1 MAVPQANVQQRTD
14 LSSYLAGNIS
24 QSVANRQRAGSDA
37 LGNVLDVAKTAYT
50 IGSGVDQT
58 IKAEDAKVAAG
69 LETQLQ
75 QIGTKDGTQPF
86 DAAYLRARMF
96 ANPDIAAKVAQLDR
110 YKSTGRLTKPTD
122 DKAPVGDVLGNLFRT
137 GQLETSYSKIKGDEA
152 IKTADFLNGLPDKS
166 GTQTIGDYTKYPI
179 LQEFASHMGDTVD
192 ASERKV
198 LKDLVDVL
206 NNPNKDNEFARTYL
220 ADITGAAY
228 LERKEDATGGTGADM
243 LGGMQDA
250 SLQPGVE
257 GTASKGGM
265 VTQTGQPPLGS
276 TGPGLLSNASSAAS
290 QAQGRMEPRG
300 QVGATN
306 RKPLILGMAP
316 GMTTETVR
324 QAQGSPQLQAAY
336 AAAPQNLATYWGV
349 KPEAVQA
356 AYAGLSETGL
366 PTDPAQ
372 RTQLM
377 ASWSKQIQTALPGI
391 FPPTNTPEQTVKE
404 ALALRSGA
412 AHTALASTLKGGQ
425 PVLPVDDKGQPILY
439 VPNTGGAVQA
449 PTAPTT
455 TPDNKTA
462 QTGGL
467 TEVGFSTGIQTGQ
480 EPQGGVAL
488 GVDEGVLRSAEMKA
502 AQGQPLTREETLAR
516 SNLHKVASAHVKVNG
531 DVLVRGVPLKDLV
544 RDYDQRL
551 PEIENGIRKLNGMGL
566 TVEDM
571 MDPTLTSFQ
580 GYMNLLK
587 PAQAAFV
594 EKNKPIQDLINN
606 IISFKQS
613 EHAGQNIELA
623 GKSLELQQKELAQRI
638 DYQNKSLALE
648 AKKIAADE
656 TASDP
661 NNPGAA
667 NAKAY
672 NLAYGNYVK
681 AFTQFRQITKG
692 VRQSEVDKQKAD
704 PNSPIGQLWNLMT
717 LNYKVIGNGQPMP
730 MEPPDPGG
738 STAPTTGSTAGN
750 YSTPTTRPTTSLS
763 GTGTAT
769 GNVDNFMSK
778 YQTNR

>member
-1 MAVPQANVQQRTD
+1 MAVPQAGVQARQDNTGF
-14 LSSYLAGNIS
+14 YLNALNES
-24 QSVANRQRAGSDA
+24 NRQRQAGASDA
-37 LGNVLDVAKTAYT
+37 FGNVLDAAKTAYS
-50 IGSGVDQT
+50 IGSDVYAKVKQQEALQASGQ
-58 IKAEDAKVAAG
+58 DAKLTAI
-69 LETQLQ
+69 LTNN
-75 QIGTKDGTQPF
+75 GTTPPDP
-86 DAAYLRARMF
+86 AMLRARMLI
-96 ANPDIAAKVAQLDR
+96 NPDLAKQVAELDR
-110 YKSTGRLTKPTD
+110 YKTRGTYARDPADEVSKDEYLTKITQGNSARFRALKD
-122 DKAPVGDVLGNLFRT
+122 LSKGFGDK
-137 GQLETSYSKIKGDEA
+137 I
-152 IKTADFLNGLPDKS
+152 
-166 GTQTIGDYTKYPI
+166 
-179 LQEFASHMGDTVD
+179 D

-198 LKDLVDVL
+198 LSDLYNVWAGTD
-206 NNPNKDNEFARTYL
+206 
-220 ADITGAAY
+220 
-228 LERKEDATGGTGADM
+228 LESKHALDYAND
-243 LGGMQDA
+243 LGGMAYLTEEDGDA
-250 SLQPGVE
+250 QTPQLGTDGNIVTADLQPGQE
-257 GTASKGGM
+257 GTASKGGAT
-265 VTQTGQPPLGS
+265 TQTGQPPLEQM
-276 TGPGLLSNASSAAS
+276 GPGLLGQAGAAAS

-324 QAQGSPQLQAAY
+324 AAQGTPQLQAAY

-377 ASWSKQIQTALPGI
+377 ASWAKQIQTALPGI
-391 FPPTNTPEQTVKE
+391 FPATNTPEQTVKE

-439 VPNTGGAVQA
+439 VPNTGGATQA
-449 PTAPTT
+449 PTEPATT
-455 TPDNKTA
+455 QDNKTA

-467 TEVGFSTGIQTGQ
+467 TNVGFSTGIQSGQ

-531 DVLVRGVPLKDLV
+531 DALVGGVPLKELV
-544 RDYDQRL
+544 RNYDQRL
-551 PEIENGIRKLNGMGL
+551 PELENGIRKLNGMGL

-606 IISFKQS
+606 IISFKQD

-623 GKSLELQQKELAQRI
+623 TKALDLNERQFAQQIKAHQDNLKL
-638 DYQNKSLALE
+638 DYARLG
-648 AKKIAADE
+648 AD
-656 TASDP
+656 
-661 NNPGAA
+661 
-667 NAKAY
+667 
-672 NLAYGNYVK
+672 
-681 AFTQFRQITKG
+681 G
-692 VRQSEVDKQKAD
+692 VLAD
-704 PNSPIGQLWNLMT
+704 PNSTAAQKQAAEAQKRLQTSYNQYLTRWNTAVTT
-717 LNYKVIGNGQPMP
+717 LGGFKKALEYVERNKNNLNDVYVTLYKNIVETGKALTGDATFQPG
-730 MEPPDPGG
+730 EGVVPPTSGG
-738 STAPTTGSTAGN
+738 STIPANN
-750 YSTPTTRPTTSLS
+750 YSSPQTRPTTSLS
-763 GTGTAT
+763 GTGTST

>member
-1 MAVPQANVQQRTD
+1 MAVPQAGVQQRQD
-14 LSSYLAGNIS
+14 LSSFLAGNIS
-24 QSVANRQRAGSDA
+24 QSVANRQRAAGDA
-37 LGNVLDVAKTAYT
+37 LGNVLDVAKTAYS
-50 IGSGVDQT
+50 IGSDVYTKVKQQEALQASGQD
-58 IKAEDAKVAAG
+58 AE
-69 LETQLQ
+69 LTSILTRN
-75 QIGTKDGTQPF
+75 GTAPPDP
-86 DAAYLRARMF
+86 ALLRARMLI
-96 ANPDIAAKVAQLDR
+96 NPDIAKRAADLDR
-110 YKSTGRLTKPTD
+110 YKNRGSYMRDTTD
-122 DKAPVGDVLGNLFRT
+122 EVA
-137 GQLETSYSKIKGDEA
+137 
-152 IKTADFLNGLPDKS
+152 KTDFLNQIAPG
-166 GTQTIGDYTKYPI
+166 GDYTRIPALVDVAKT
-179 LQEFASHMGDTVD
+179 FGDKID
-192 ASERKV
+192 SSERKV
-198 LKDLVDVL
+198 LLDLYNTWSGTDQESQNAL
-206 NNPNKDNEFARTYL
+206 KYA
-220 ADITGAAY
+220 ADLGGWAY
-228 LERKEDATGGTGADM
+228 LDKGEDGQPLQQ
-243 LGGMQDA
+243 LGSDGNVVTAEMTPGM
-250 SLQPGVE
+250 E
-257 GTASKGGM
+257 GTASKGGS
-265 VTQTGQPPLGS
+265 TAQTGQPPLEQV
-276 TGPGLLSNASSAAS
+276 GPGLLSNASSAAS

-300 QVGATN
+300 QVGATT

-324 QAQGSPQLQAAY
+324 QAQGTPQLQAAY

-377 ASWSKQIQTALPGI
+377 ASWAKQIQTALPGI

-439 VPNTGGAVQA
+439 VPNTGSGVG
-449 PTAPTT
+449 APTT
-455 TPDNKTA
+455 PATSVDNKTA

-467 TEVGFSTGIQTGQ
+467 TNVGFSTGIQSGDTG
-480 EPQGGVAL
+480 GGVAL

-544 RDYDQRL
+544 RDYDTRV

-606 IISFKQS
+606 IISYKQT
-613 EHAGQNIELA
+613 EHAGQNIDLA
-623 GKSLELQQKELAQRI
+623 GKGLELQQKELAQRI
-638 DYQNKSLALE
+638 SYQNRSLDLE
-648 AKKIAADE
+648 ARKMAADAAE
-656 TASDP
+656 SDP
-661 NNPGAA
+661 SNPGAA

-681 AFTQFRQITKG
+681 AFTQYRQITKG
-692 VRQSEVDKQKAD
+692 VRQQEVDKQKAD

-730 MEPPDPGG
+730 MEPPDP
-738 STAPTTGSTAGN
+738 TGSTTPATGSTMPTSN
-750 YSTPTTRPTTSLS
+750 YSSPQTRPTTSLS
-763 GTGTAT
+763 GTGTST